1 MLWLEKMLAK
11 LQGLIWALRQA
22 NEKLS
27 RRKPPGSPFW

>member
-27 RRKPPGSPFW
+27 RRRPPRSPL